1 MKKSIAQFIK
11 DNLNYNE
18 ALKMA
23 GMQNI
28 DSEQDFEN
36 ETTIFRFE
44 DKSKLK
50 FNCIAMEF
58 KTINY

>member
-23 GMQNI
+23 EIQNI
-28 DSEQDFEN
+28 DSEQDFKN
-36 ETTIFRFE
+36 ETTIFTFE

-50 FNCIAMEF
+50 FNGIAMEF
-58 KTINY
+58 KIV